1 MCPNSK
7 EDITKQLYRA
17 LWLANLTADWALWFW
32 VAMFC
37 FIFLVSIIPDAVGK
51 KFKSERR

>member
-7 EDITKQLYRA
+7 KDITKQLYRA

-32 VAMFC
+32 VAIFC
-37 FIFLVSIIPDAVGK
+37 FIFLVSIPDAVGK